1 MEKFLSVLFYSLICS
16 FPTLFAQYSLQNG
29 PYIFNTWNA
38 NEAAGTYPDN
48 MLFYFL
54 NTTTDPNSSNE
65 IADIYDLPYNLT
77 SSSRIRGLGSDG
89 FSMVNTATSNH
100 HPNGQQLGAFII
112 QLNTSN
118 RTDIQL
124 EWTAKTIQKGGR
136 DYIFQVFYRIGNSG
150 PWIEALDNNNDPI
163 LYITESTNGAE
174 TILPTWNL
182 PSILEDQNHIELLW
196 KFYESP
202 NSAQSGARSQLAI
215 KSIEI
220 HSSGPFDPQFTWKQF
235 KNYAIE
241 QKSIDYIDSIQLAFN
256 DLGENINLSC
266 SSPFEIS
273 LNPNANFNNSITYL
287 FNNTSEDSFKIY
299 IRNTNPSP
307 AWQSAIIQANSSQV
321 MSSFSY
327 DWYYS
332 NTRLPDIFHL
342 QNGNYIFSEWPNDTL
357 AETYPQYMSFQVFQG
372 DAYENMELPLAN
384 DWKCSYNLTSRS
396 RIVGLNDWGI
406 EFRNTASPQWDNCT
420 NQGEELE
427 QFPGVVNLLVNTENV
442 DSALLQYYVMMY
454 DQANTSNPRKYNL
467 KLQYRTNINSL
478 FKDFSLESQHPA
490 YDVLNYDEHFMK
502 IRLPDS
508 LLGKE
513 YLEFRWI
520 YYDEEPGNGTG
531 TRPTYRLDEIGII
544 NLALIEDE
552 DEEDN
557 EPPIHI
563 QELKKQEFII
573 YPNPV
578 QAGKEIIFNEKFT
591 GYLIDT
597 FGRIVLNI
605 ENKNNIYIPLLTS
618 GVYYL
623 KSQDGKTKK
632 LLIL

>member
-1 MEKFLSVLFYSLICS
+1 MKKFLLFFIATIS
-16 FPTLFAQYSLQNG
+16 FATLFAQYNLQNG
-29 PYIFNTWNA
+29 SYIFNTWNA

-150 PWIEALDNNNDPI
+150 SWLEAVDNNNEPV
-163 LYITESTNGAE
+163 LYLTESVNGAE
-174 TILPTWNL
+174 TSMPTWYL
-182 PSILEDQNHIELLW
+182 PSILEDQSHIELLW

-202 NSAQSGARSQLAI
+202 NSSQTGARAQLAI

-220 HSSGPFDPQFTWKQF
+220 HSSGPFDPQFTWQKYQD
-235 KNYAIE
+235 YSIE
-241 QKSIDYIDSIQLAFN
+241 QKGINHIDSLQLSFN
-256 DLGENINLSC
+256 DLGENITLS
-266 SSPFEIS
+266 SSYPFEIS
-273 LNPNANFNNSITYL
+273 FDPNSGFQNNLNYL
-287 FNNTSEDSFKIY
+287 FNNISEDSFKIF
-299 IRNTNPSP
+299 IRNTDPIPS
-307 AWQSAIIQANSSQV
+307 WQTAVIQANSSQV
-321 MSSFSY
+321 VNSFSY

-332 NTRLPDIFHL
+332 NTRLPEIL
-342 QNGNYIFSEWPNDTL
+342 QLQDESYIFSEWPSDTL
-357 AETYPQYMSFQVFQG
+357 SETYPPFMSFQVFQG
-372 DAYENMELPLAN
+372 ANYDNTELPLAN

-396 RIVGLNDWGI
+396 RFTGLNDWGI
-406 EFRNTASPQWDNCT
+406 EIRNTASPQWDNC
-420 NQGEELE
+420 NSQGEDLQ
-427 QFPGVVNLLVNTENV
+427 QFPGAVTLVVNTENV

-454 DQANTSNPRKYNL
+454 DQANVTHPRKYKL
-467 KLQYRTNINSL
+467 KLQFRTNNNSH

-502 IRLPDS
+502 LRIPDS
-508 LLGKE
+508 LLEKK

-520 YYDEEPGNGTG
+520 YYDEEPGYGTG
-531 TRPTYRLDEIGII
+531 TRPAYRLDEIGII
-544 NLALIEDE
+544 NLAFAKDE
-552 DEEDN
+552 DDDSAINIEEL
-557 EPPIHI
+557 E
-563 QELKKQEFII
+563 K
-573 YPNPV
+573 
-578 QAGKEIIFNEKFT
+578 EKFT
-591 GYLIDT
+591 VFPNPILSGKELRFSKYFNGILMDKY
-597 FGRIVLNI
+597 GRVILSI
-605 ENKNNIYIPLLTS
+605 KNKKSIYIPFLS
-618 GVYYL
+618 AGVYYL
-623 KSQDGKTKK
+623 KSHTGQVKK
-632 LLIL
+632 LIIL